1 MISTILTRSAL
12 CLVRCTAAAL
22 LLCAL
27 ATTARASDLM
37 GAESCRACHAEAYRI
52 WSESPHAHAT
62 EALDDKQ
69 RRSQLC
75 LYCHSRDEVRSGQA
89 LVRGVS
95 CETCHGGGRFYQAD
109 VVMRDKELSHLFGLA
124 DLSGTNSGPLCLS
137 CHGGEQS
144 HMKAFDL
151 QTALTRIDHWTA
163 DRAARKSQSHAQQ
176 GPHALHIPNTQ
187 LARWLVASAP

>member
-1 MISTILTRSAL
+1 MIS
-12 CLVRCTAAAL
+12 VRIARFPLSLLRPAAAAL

-27 ATTARASDLM
+27 ATGARASDLM

-69 RRSQLC
+69 RRAPLC
-75 LYCHSRDEVRSGQA
+75 LYCHSRDEIRSGQA

-124 DLSGTNSGPLCLS
+124 DLSGTNSAPLCLS
-137 CHGGEQS
+137 CHGGEQA
-144 HMKAFDL
+144 HLKGFDL
-151 QTALTRIDHWTA
+151 QAALARIDHWTA
-163 DRAARKSQSHAQQ
+163 DRAARKAQSRAQQ
-176 GPHALHIPNTQ
+176 GPHASSIPNTQ
-187 LARWLVASAP
+187 LARWLIASAP